1 MERGAVGLGACFA
14 AIDTIVTIYFW
25 GYDTRQMTAIYMP
38 TLGNGKSKGSV
49 GSENAVRKVTINEIF
64 RLMKDCIEKYSL
76 NCRS

>member
-38 TLGNGKSKGSV
+38 TLGNGKSKGS
-49 GSENAVRKVTINEIF
+49 GWRRK
-64 RLMKDCIEKYSL
+64 
-76 NCRS
+76 CRQKSHNKRNIPTYEGFA